1 MTACMRSL
9 FLVFATVCAFA
20 RCSFAQRNA
29 NLKYV
34 KTFRKYVDFQKEV
47 LNADMLWM
55 LVFSIP
61 DCAECKTF
69 EKEYAIVATVARGA
83 MGVGV
88 VDVST
93 EAGKKI
99 GSLYDVD
106 SYPTVLLMGDDK
118 TPVEYTGELKA
129 QEIFNDYLKLLMD
142 TLSKRAEPP
151 DASRNHHPGGI
162 ESQVVILTSS
172 NFQKEVLDNP
182 LVYAVACKLILY
194 TQLFLCLYE

>member
-1 MTACMRSL
+1 MTAFMRSL
-9 FLVFATVCAFA
+9 FLVFATVCALERKA
-20 RCSFAQRNA
+20 DP
-29 NLKYV
+29 KYV

-47 LNADMLWM
+47 LNGDKVWM

-69 EKEYAIVATVARGA
+69 EKEYGRVAEVTRGVT
-83 MGVGV
+83 GVGV

-129 QEIFNDYLKLLMD
+129 QVIFNDYLQLLMD
-142 TLSKRAEPP
+142 TLSQRAEPP
-151 DASRNHHPGGI
+151 DASRNHHSGGI
-162 ESQVVILTSS
+162 ESKVFILTSS